1 MRQRAEHEY
10 EDPDAGAAGD
20 AGRGGDHADLDDASD
35 AAWRARAEAV
45 IPGGASAGS
54 KRAEVLYG
62 PHATGGPT
70 HFAGAR
76 GCRLLTASGDELIDC
91 TMALG
96 AVALGYADEAVTAA
110 VVDAAARGH
119 VAGLSPMQ
127 EVELAERL
135 CDVIPCA
142 EQVRF
147 LKTGAEGVAAAVR
160 IARAHTGRD
169 AVIGCGYFGWLD
181 WSSDAR
187 GVPAGA
193 RADFERVPFD
203 DAAALE
209 DAARRLGDRLAAVVL
224 EPVIE
229 RLPSGS
235 WLETARRLC
244 ERSGAVL
251 IFDEVK
257 TGFRLRP
264 GGYQE
269 YAGITPD
276 LAVFGKA
283 LANGYPLAA
292 VVGRAEVMRAARSTW
307 ISSTLAS
314 EGVALAAAG
323 AVLDW
328 HERAEVCEALW
339 RIGDEMKEAV
349 SRAVRASGVRGVT
362 VEGIAPM
369 WLVRFDDERR
379 QSRFLAL
386 ALEAGVLFKR
396 GAYNFASLAHDD
408 DAVAAVERA
417 ASEAMVR
424 LREEEDDAL
433 RRGAARRTRPA
444 GRRPRALLPRPVRA
458 G

>member
-1 MRQRAEHEY
+1 MPRAFEPDFLPPQLFEH
-10 EDPDAGAAGD
+10 DPEAEIDNAA
-20 AGRGGDHADLDDASD
+20 D
-35 AAWRARAEAV
+35 AAWRARARSG
-45 IPGGASAGS
+45 IPGGASTGS
-54 KRAEVLYG
+54 KQSDNLYG
-62 PHATGGPT
+62 AGTDFGPT
-70 HFAGAR
+70 HFDGAR
-76 GCRLLTASGDELIDC
+76 GCRVMTVGGQGLVDC

-119 VAGLSPMQ
+119 VAGLSSVLEI
-127 EVELAERL
+127 EVAERL

-142 EQVRF
+142 EMVRF

-160 IARAHTGRD
+160 IARVHTGRH
-169 AVIGCGYFGWLD
+169 AVIGCGYFGWFD
-181 WSSDAR
+181 WCSDAA
-187 GVPAGA
+187 GVPADA

-209 DAARRLGDRLAAVVL
+209 EAGRRLGDRLAAVVL

-229 RLPSGS
+229 RLPSDS
-235 WLETARRLC
+235 WLETARSIC
-244 ERSGAVL
+244 ERFGAVL
-251 IFDEVK
+251 IFDEIK
-257 TGFRLRP
+257 TGFRMRT

-269 YAGITPD
+269 YAGVTPD

-283 LANGYPLAA
+283 LANGYSLAA
-292 VVGRAEVMRAARSTW
+292 VVGSAKVMKAAQATW

-339 RIGDEMKEAV
+339 RIGDEMKESV
-349 SRAVRASGVRGVT
+349 VRAVKASRVRGVT
-362 VEGIAPM
+362 VDGIAPM
-369 WLVRFDDERR
+369 WLLRFDDERR
-379 QSRFLAL
+379 QSRFLEL
-386 ALEAGVLFKR
+386 ALEQGVLFKR

-417 ASEAMVR
+417 ASAALVR
-424 LREEEDDAL
+424 LREEEDDA
-433 RRGAARRTRPA
+433 
-444 GRRPRALLPRPVRA
+444 
-458 G
+458 